1 LPTTKLNPSRDL
13 NISVLGND
21 GDARVYLTGR
31 LSIDSSPE
39 VRDRV
44 FAMFN
49 QRLLSTLII
58 DLAGVDYMDSSGI
71 AILVEFFK
79 IARTRNVTLSF
90 TGLRGRPRYLAKATG
105 LLFLF
110 QRNDCADGSSDSKVL

>member
-13 NISVLGND
+13 NISVLGSD
-21 GDARVYLTGR
+21 GAASVYLSGR

-39 VRDRV
+39 VRNRV
-44 FAMFN
+44 FAMLN
-49 QRLLSTLII
+49 QRLLSSLII
-58 DLAGVDYMDSSGI
+58 DLAGLDYMDSSGI

-79 IARTRNVTLSF
+79 IARIRNITLSF

-110 QRNDCADGSSDSKVL
+110 QRNGCADGSADSKVL